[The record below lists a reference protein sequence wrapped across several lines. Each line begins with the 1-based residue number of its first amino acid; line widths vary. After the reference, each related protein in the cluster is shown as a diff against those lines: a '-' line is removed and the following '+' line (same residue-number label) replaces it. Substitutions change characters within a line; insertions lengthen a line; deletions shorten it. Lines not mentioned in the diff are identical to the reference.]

1 MIVDEEAL
9 LLGES
14 ELRDETRDSQLLED
28 LSNVEFLVEALLGA
42 GLEGVRGDG
51 LIPAAAAPGAGEVL
65 LAEEVPHIVLERQTA
80 LLDLR
85 LEVLLEGADI
95 CRGFLIG
102 THLIFLL
109 VLDMVVQLLS
119 HGVIEREFLVSTEEV
134 ACETKDKGEVRT
146 ESLESVRDGLTSGV
160 NGNSLAVLGELHV
173 EVSVLGVKLILI
185 CWAF

>member
-42 GLEGVRGDG
+42 GLESVRGDG
-51 LIPAAAAPGAGEVL
+51 LVPAAAAPGAGEVL

-95 CRGFLIG
+95 CRRFLIG

-119 HGVIEREFLVSTEEV
+119 HGVIEREFLVSSEEV

-146 ESLESVRDGLTSGV
+146 ESLESVGNGLTSGA
-160 NGNSLAVLGELHV
+160 GSNSLAALSELHA
-173 EVSVLGVKLILI
+173 EVSVLGV
-185 CWAF
+185 

>member
-14 ELRDETRDSQLLED
+14 DLGDETCDSQLLED
-28 LSNVEFLVEALLGA
+28 LSDVKLLIEALLGT
-42 GLEGVRGDG
+42 GLEGIRSNG
-51 LIPAAAAPGAGEVL
+51 LVPAAAAPGAREVL
-65 LAEEVPHIVLERQTA
+65 LAEEVPHVVLEGQAA

-85 LEVLLEGADI
+85 LEVLLELAN
-95 CRGFLIG
+95 IG
-102 THLIFLL
+102 RSLFISTHLILLL
-109 VLDMVVQLLS
+109 VLDMVVQLLG
-119 HGVIEREFLVSTEEV
+119 HGVIEREFLVGAEEISN
-134 ACETKDKGEVRT
+134 ETKDKGEVRT